1 MKSPK
6 DTASRVADRA
16 TVTATHAME
25 KLEERRSTAFG
36 LAVYRRFEEIDGWTR
51 ATLIAFE
58 LITTV
63 LPLLLIGYAYST
75 NFSSTFSLGDAV
87 VNQLALSGSVAG
99 FVRDAFAKGD
109 AMRSIWSFIGVFGFL
124 IWAIPFTALVARTFG
139 MAWRREKFPLGQSIL
154 RGTAWFL
161 LYGVTLATSYATR
174 SSESSPG
181 IQVEALLLGMLSLF
195 VLWSLTPV
203 ILVRNGFVGWHNLW
217 TSGVAGV
224 VVMGL
229 IMQPLGRIVV
239 PKLLEGWMSFGS
251 IGVALGFMTWAGI
264 MGVSWVVI
272 ACIGGVLWERSAS
285 AHSVLA
291 AEAGSAE
298 AAPDVELAEP
308 LSPGPLSP
316 GPSAPPA

>member
-1 MKSPK
+1 MKPPK
-6 DTASRVADRA
+6 DTASRVAGRA
-16 TVTATHAME
+16 TESATHAME

-36 LAVYRRFEEIDGWTR
+36 LAVYRRFDEIDGWTR

-109 AMRSIWSFIGVFGFL
+109 AMRSIWSFVGVFGFL
-124 IWAIPFTALVARTFG
+124 IWAVPFTALVARTFAL
-139 MAWRREKFPLGQSIL
+139 AWRREKFPLGQSIL
-154 RGTAWFL
+154 RGTAWFV
-161 LYGVTLATSYATR
+161 LYGVTLSTSYATR
-174 SSESSPG
+174 SWESAPG
-181 IQVEALLLGMLSLF
+181 IQPGAVFVGMLGLF
-195 VLWSLTPV
+195 ILWSLTPV
-203 ILVRNGFVGWHNLW
+203 ILVRNGFVGWHHLW
-217 TSGVAGV
+217 TSGVTGV

-264 MGVSWVVI
+264 MGISWVVI
-272 ACIGGVLWERSAS
+272 ACIGGVVWERSAS
-285 AHSVLA
+285 AHTVLDA
-291 AEAGSAE
+291 Q
-298 AAPDVELAEP
+298 AAPEEP
-308 LSPGPLSP
+308 VPVSPGP
-316 GPSAPPA
+316 GAPPA